1 MSDADVRR
9 PVPAW
14 LWGGGLLAASAALP
28 MLGQSFY
35 GTPVLLWTARL
46 LAAAALVVFALG
58 VRGEGSVVARR
69 PVGTVAL
76 FVLAIVP
83 PLIELLTP
91 ALVMPSTT
99 SGLPDNLWLV
109 QVMGY
114 GGIAIAGA
122 AALVAVV
129 EIARARVVPDPWR
142 WAPTWALAAIA
153 GAYVLSQVLIV
164 AAGAAVLE
172 TYATLLA
179 ITGAAAALVPLALG
193 ILAMVLGARGLAAAP
208 AQVYPPPAG

>member
-69 PVGTVAL
+69 PVGMVAL

-142 WAPTWALAAIA
+142 WAPAWALAAIA
-153 GAYVLSQVLIV
+153 GTYVLSQVLIV
-164 AAGAAVLE
+164 AAGAAALE

>member
-153 GAYVLSQVLIV
+153 GTYVLSQVLIV
-164 AAGAAVLE
+164 AAGAAALE
-172 TYATLLA
+172 TYAALLA